1 MRKTRF
7 AAALLVLVILQSAP
21 ARADQNQLPPPIAVV
36 TDLLALSEAQ
46 TGALIAM
53 IQSRDAAIRPIAE
66 ALQAK
71 QAALGKLLETPGAD
85 AASVGQLLIEIHNGQ
100 QQASAL
106 AQAAAAKFDEV
117 LTPGQRERLQA
128 IRQAE
133 QLAPAIPAFKAV
145 GLL

>member
-1 MRKTRF
+1 M
-7 AAALLVLVILQSAP
+7 
-21 ARADQNQLPPPIAVV
+21 V

-46 TGALIAM
+46 TGALMAM

-106 AQAAAAKFDEV
+106 AQATAAKFVEV
-117 LTPGQRERLQA
+117 LTPEQRERLQSF
-128 IRQAE
+128 RQAE

>member
-7 AAALLVLVILQSAP
+7 AAALLVLMILQSAP
-21 ARADQNQLPPPIAVV
+21 ARADQSQLPPPIAVV
-36 TDLLALSEAQ
+36 TNLLALSEAQ
-46 TGALIAM
+46 TGALMAM

-117 LTPGQRERLQA
+117 LTPGQRERLQS

>member
-7 AAALLVLVILQSAP
+7 AAVLLALMILQSAP
-21 ARADQNQLPPPIAVV
+21 ARADQSQLPPPIAVV
-36 TDLLALSEAQ
+36 ANVLALSEAQ
-46 TGALIAM
+46 TGALMAM

-66 ALQAK
+66 ALQAE
-71 QAALGKLLETPGAD
+71 QASLGNLLETPGAD
-85 AASVGQLLIEIHNGQ
+85 AASVGQLVIEIHNGQ

-117 LTPGQRERLQA
+117 LTPEQRERLQS

-133 QLAPAIPAFKAV
+133 QLAPVIPAFKAV